1 MMKQR
6 KSPRFG
12 SFQVFSSVIFFCQIR
27 ERLKVTKI
35 NHEFSKVSVPYFKI
49 HVVPNVKKQF
59 MSIGKKINLSKKQF
73 SGSYEKRRDS

>member
-12 SFQVFSSVIFFCQIR
+12 SFQVFSSVIFFCQILQIR

-73 SGSYEKRRDS
+73 S